1 MSNRY
6 WRKRIAEE
14 MEQAQKRDMNRQR
27 EMQRLY
33 DEALEE
39 LQLTIDGLFQR
50 YANKEGLN
58 LAQAKKRAS
67 AMDLNIFNRRV
78 KRWVEERD
86 FSPEANKHL
95 KLYNLK
101 GKVSRL
107 ELMKQHMK
115 LATAQLAGREEAYV
129 RESLHDEAVRQREIQ
144 SGIFG
149 LYAPDSDQFR
159 QQANAIINTPF
170 QGGNWS
176 ERIWERQ
183 DQLANFLNSAVQRI
197 IMQGKHSTTFQSE
210 VRKKFNSTAYE
221 AKRLLVTETARVQT
235 EVQRQTMEDNGFS
248 QYEYMAEPTACH
260 VCKPLDG
267 QIFKVSD
274 MEPGTNAA
282 PMHPNCKCSSAP
294 YESREDLE
302 DMFDAIAE
310 GRGDEFFA
318 EQSNKDYP
326 KESDFK
332 KFKRTQKLPN
342 QVPKE
347 MDATFYRQKLKEYRK
362 LTRNKF
368 KRGTA
373 IGQWLFTTFASHD
386 SIATLSET
394 ERTRYANSK
403 VYLNMLK
410 DLTDERGA
418 GVGYFHEF
426 GHAVDDKMRWK
437 FTRSNK
443 LKDNLEKD
451 FRNMLTSGIPQI
463 IYKQAESS
471 AVSDLISG
479 LSGGAFIGNY
489 HHDQI
494 YWRSEGS
501 LQSEFF
507 AHFFEAQFDKKR
519 RNLLEK
525 HFPISYNYI
534 IKELKEVGYSG
545 SVR

>member
-170 QGGNWS
+170 QGGSWS
-176 ERIWERQ
+176 KRIWERQ
-183 DQLANFLNSAVQRI
+183 DHLANFLNSAIQRI

-235 EVQRQTMEDNGFS
+235 EVQRQTLEDNGFS

-260 VCKPLDG
+260 ICKPLDG

-318 EQSNKDYP
+318 ER
-326 KESDFK
+326 DFMAK
-332 KFKRTQKLPN
+332 SK
-342 QVPKE
+342 
-347 MDATFYRQKLKEYRK
+347 
-362 LTRNKF
+362 
-368 KRGTA
+368 
-373 IGQWLFTTFASHD
+373 LFTASNGLRIRGKKQYGTPHD
-386 SIATLSET
+386 IYLENNTKVSRDTYQMLERALEDRPSDQLPTMVVATAKKLQNGKGLAAYD
-394 ERTRYANSK
+394 RA
-403 VYLNMLK
+403 
-410 DLTDERGA
+410 TDTLY
-418 GVGYFHEF
+418 V
-426 GHAVDDKMRWK
+426 
-437 FTRSNK
+437 SNK
-443 LKDNLEKD
+443 LHSPEAVHHELKDGYFAAKNFYDIITHELAHKRHWDAVKRFYNDHQKEYNRLEDAKEA
-451 FRNMLTSGIPQI
+451 L
-463 IYKQAESS
+463 E
-471 AVSDLISG
+471 SDLLSYVKRQLEMDYRYIDRNISQNARE
-479 LSGGAFIGNY
+479 S
-489 HHDQI
+489 
-494 YWRSEGS
+494 
-501 LQSEFF
+501 F
-507 AHFFEAQFDKKR
+507 AHGNINELIADVGVLQGKTDPT
-519 RNLLEK
+519 LLEK
-525 HFPISYNYI
+525 TKGVTKYGHGR
-534 IKELKEVGYSG
+534 ETE
-545 SVR
+545 

>member
-115 LATAQLAGREEAYV
+115 LATAQLAGREETYV

-170 QGGNWS
+170 QGGSWS

-183 DQLANFLNSAVQRI
+183 DQLANFLNSAIQRI

-235 EVQRQTMEDNGFS
+235 EVQRQTMENNGFS

-260 VCKPLDG
+260 ICKPLDG

-302 DMFDAIAE
+302 DMFNAIAE

-318 EQSNKDYP
+318 EH
-326 KESDFK
+326 DFMAK
-332 KFKRTQKLPN
+332 SK
-342 QVPKE
+342 
-347 MDATFYRQKLKEYRK
+347 
-362 LTRNKF
+362 
-368 KRGTA
+368 
-373 IGQWLFTTFASHD
+373 LFTASNGLRIRGKKQYGTPHD
-386 SIATLSET
+386 IYLENNTKVSRDTYQMLERALEDRPFDHLPTMVVATAKKLQNGKGLAAYD
-394 ERTRYANSK
+394 RA
-403 VYLNMLK
+403 
-410 DLTDERGA
+410 TDTLY
-418 GVGYFHEF
+418 V
-426 GHAVDDKMRWK
+426 
-437 FTRSNK
+437 SNK
-443 LKDNLEKD
+443 LHSPEAVHHELKDGYFAAKNFHDIITHELTHKRHWDAVKRFYNDHQKEYNGLEDAKEA
-451 FRNMLTSGIPQI
+451 L
-463 IYKQAESS
+463 E
-471 AVSDLISG
+471 SDLRRYVKEQMTSD
-479 LSGGAFIGNY
+479 LKYLVKNV
-489 HHDQI
+489 
-494 YWRSEGS
+494 SEN
-501 LQSEFF
+501 
-507 AHFFEAQFDKKR
+507 AATNFDSD
-519 RNLLEK
+519 N
-525 HFPISYNYI
+525 IN
-534 IKELKEVGYSG
+534 ELIAEVGVLNEHILDGILNEKVKEMLYYG
-545 SVR
+545 YGRKTE

>member
-6 WRKRIAEE
+6 WRKRIVEE

-95 KLYNLK
+95 RLYNLK

-170 QGGNWS
+170 QGGSWS

-183 DQLANFLNSAVQRI
+183 DHLANFLNSAIQRI

-260 VCKPLDG
+260 ICKPLDG

-282 PMHPNCKCSSAP
+282 PMHPNCKCASAP

-318 EQSNKDYP
+318 EH
-326 KESDFK
+326 DFMAK
-332 KFKRTQKLPN
+332 SK
-342 QVPKE
+342 
-347 MDATFYRQKLKEYRK
+347 
-362 LTRNKF
+362 
-368 KRGTA
+368 
-373 IGQWLFTTFASHD
+373 LFTASNGLRIRGKKQYGTPHD
-386 SIATLSET
+386 IYLENNTKVSRDTYQMLERALEDRPFDHLPTMVVATAKKLQNGKGLAAYD
-394 ERTRYANSK
+394 RA
-403 VYLNMLK
+403 
-410 DLTDERGA
+410 TDTLY
-418 GVGYFHEF
+418 V
-426 GHAVDDKMRWK
+426 
-437 FTRSNK
+437 SNK
-443 LKDNLEKD
+443 LHSPE
-451 FRNMLTSGIPQI
+451 
-463 IYKQAESS
+463 
-471 AVSDLISG
+471 AV
-479 LSGGAFIGNY
+479 
-489 HHDQI
+489 HH
-494 YWRSEGS
+494 
-501 LQSEFF
+501 
-507 AHFFEAQFDKKR
+507 
-519 RNLLEK
+519 
-525 HFPISYNYI
+525 
-534 IKELKEVGYSG
+534 ELKDGYFAAKNFYDIITHELTHKRHWDAVKRFYNDHQKEYNGLEDAKEALENNLRKYIKGISPYYISKNISENAYTSFRENNINELIADLEVGEKNIFDEELKKKTREVLNYGYDNRSK
-545 SVR
+545 